1 MKFSLAATLLT
12 VAAFHTVSAQENG
25 PSLTTD
31 NSTVTELVDPN
42 VTPTL
47 TTTAPQGEDGEL
59 QTIPEVAI
67 ASSDFNTL
75 VALLTQADLVD
86 TLSGEGPF
94 TVFAPKDAAFE
105 DLERVNSKTAKLLP
119 CLMLPMYQD
128 QLTAILT
135 YHVADGMVMSADLTN
150 GGKIPM
156 LQGEEVSTT
165 IIGKTILL
173 NSAAVDDGIQVIGGD
188 IVASNG
194 VIHPINGIL
203 IPPSIDVNDF
213 LVLCREENPDLQP
226 AAGGAMDE
234 ALAEDMASGGKELGI
249 ATNEKDGTEG
259 TAGGT
264 EGEEAKEE
272 DDSAATVI
280 TTLGSLVAAAVVA
293 VFGM

>member
-12 VAAFHTVSAQENG
+12 VATFTTVSAQENG

-94 TVFAPKDAAFE
+94 TVFAPKDSAFE

-234 ALAEDMASGGKELGI
+234 ALAEDMASDGKDLGI

-280 TTLGSLVAAAVVA
+280 TTLGSIVTAAVVT

>member
-156 LQGEEVSTT
+156 LHEEVSTT

-264 EGEEAKEE
+264 EEAKEE
-272 DDSAATVI
+272 DSAASVI
-280 TTLGSLVAAAVVA
+280 TTLGSIVAAAVVT